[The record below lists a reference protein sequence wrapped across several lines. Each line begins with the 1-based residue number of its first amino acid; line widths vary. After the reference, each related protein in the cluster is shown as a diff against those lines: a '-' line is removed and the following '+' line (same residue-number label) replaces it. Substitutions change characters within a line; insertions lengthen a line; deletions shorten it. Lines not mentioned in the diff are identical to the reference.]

1 MRTRKRHPLT
11 AASSRGVRARPD
23 WADRVRAWSAAASR
37 WATPVW
43 QAPVKLAGR
52 VTRWARTRLLPVTRT
67 RLGVLSDRTGHVA
80 GSAREYARDIALPAA
95 RTFVSR
101 HAPAAWRRLGFV
113 PSFGL
118 GVGLLTGLAAT
129 LARSR
134 HSVAFGF
141 TCGFWAFVLALGVGL
156 VLHARSAFHRALEAP

>member
-1 MRTRKRHPLT
+1 MRKRKRPPA
-11 AASSRGVRARPD
+11 AASSRGVRARPG
-23 WADRVRAWSAAASR
+23 WADRARAWSATASR
-37 WATPVW
+37 WATPAW
-43 QAPVKLAGR
+43 QALAELAGR
-52 VTRWARTRLLPVTRT
+52 AARWARTRLLPVTRT
-67 RLGVLSDRTGHVA
+67 RLGVLSDRT

-118 GVGLLTGLAAT
+118 GVGLLTGLGAA
-129 LARSR
+129 LAGSA
-134 HSVAFGF
+134 HSVGFGF